1 MSMEMTKERIY
12 ELRKYGV
19 LVGTGTLEE
28 LSKVSNL
35 SLSTITTLA
44 SRPTHKWRLHKSNQT
59 KTESQAS
66 LKEVNTKLVRERMI
80 EVQVSITD
88 MAEDMNLTATQL
100 GRKLI
105 GLNHFSDSQINIL
118 CDLLFL
124 EEGDLVLEEE

>member
-1 MSMEMTKERIY
+1 MTKEWIY
-12 ELRKYGV
+12 ELHKYGV

-28 LSKVSNL
+28 LSKVSKL

-44 SRPTHKWRLHKSNQT
+44 SRPTHKWRLYKSKQT
-59 KTESQAS
+59 KEESQAI
-66 LKEVNTKLVRERMI
+66 LKEVNLKLVRERMI
-80 EVQVSITD
+80 ELQVSITD
-88 MAEDMNLTATQL
+88 MADEMNLTAMQL

-124 EEGDLVLEEE
+124 EEDDLVLEED

>member
-1 MSMEMTKERIY
+1 MAKERIY

-19 LVGTGTLEE
+19 LIGTGTLEE
-28 LSKVSNL
+28 LSKVSKL

-44 SRPTHKWRLHKSNQT
+44 SRPTHKWRLYKSKQT
-59 KTESQAS
+59 KEESQAI
-66 LKEVNTKLVRERMI
+66 LKEVNLKLVRERMI

-88 MAEDMNLTATQL
+88 MADEMNLTATQL

-105 GLNHFSDSQINIL
+105 GLNHFSEPQILTL

-124 EEGDLVLEEE
+124 EEDDLVLEEE